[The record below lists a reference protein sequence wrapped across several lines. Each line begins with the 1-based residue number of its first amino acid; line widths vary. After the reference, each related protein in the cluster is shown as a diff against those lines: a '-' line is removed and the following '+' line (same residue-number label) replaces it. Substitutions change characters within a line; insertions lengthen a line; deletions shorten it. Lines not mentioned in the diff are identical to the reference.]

1 MLGLLA
7 VAVLLTVAIW
17 SRLAYWQVVQH
28 SALAAAAQAQYTER
42 VVLPAQ
48 RGRIL
53 DSQSRPLAVDTTAY
67 SVFVSARYVP
77 PASRAQ
83 VAEALSSATGRP
95 LAQVAAILS
104 SGEGFAYIAHRQPQS
119 VADRLAQLQ
128 LPGVGVEPEQE
139 RSYLP
144 GGSTGSSLAANLLGF
159 VNAAG
164 QGQYGIEQAY
174 NSALEGHNGYSY
186 TYTDQTGTQVVL
198 GSTAHRNAV
207 NGADLVL
214 TLDSDI
220 QYAAEQA
227 IQAGVR
233 AAHAESGSVMIM
245 DPSTGGIIA
254 SADYPSY
261 DANRYTTA
269 NVASF
274 VDDAVSYQYEPGSV
288 MKVAT
293 LAGAIDAGAITPQTT
308 IYDPGVMDVGGYAI
322 HDWDFRSHGVVTMTR
337 VLEDS
342 LNVGAIH
349 AMQAEGSPAFYH
361 YLQAF
366 GFGRPSGIDLAGES
380 GNPLPPY
387 KDWGPANF
395 ATASFGQG
403 IDVNM
408 AQMLAAVNVI
418 ANGGRYAT
426 PHVVATVG
434 GRPAPGVGAP
444 QRRVI
449 SPRAAAEMKWMMTQ
463 VVQHGSGWKSCIPG
477 FELDEAGK
485 TGTSNIPV
493 KGRYTG
499 DVWASYVGFM
509 PASNPRFTMLVVIR
523 KPHNG
528 SNDHDEGYYVAAP
541 VWRQIAQDIILQW
554 RITPPG
560 AGAGPASVSP
570 GCRSSVTG

>member
-1 MLGLLA
+1 MALLLA
-7 VAVLLTVAIW
+7 SAVWT
-17 SRLAYWQVVQH
+17 RLAYWQVVKH
-28 SALAAAAQAQYTER
+28 SSLAAAARAQYTQR

-48 RGRIL
+48 RGRIF
-53 DSQSRPLAVDTTAY
+53 DSQGRPLAVDTTAY
-67 SVFVSARYVP
+67 SVFVSPQYVP
-77 PASRAQ
+77 ASERRQ
-83 VAEALSSATGRP
+83 VAAALSSATGRP
-95 LAQVAAILS
+95 VDQVSAILT
-104 SGEGFAYIAHRQPQS
+104 SGEVFAYVAHQQPQA
-119 VADRLAQLQ
+119 VADRLSQMQ
-128 LPGVGVEPEQE
+128 LPGVGLEPEQE

-144 GGSTGSSLAANLLGF
+144 GGSKDSTLASNLLGF
-159 VNAAG
+159 VNATG
-164 QGQYGIEQAY
+164 NGQYGIEQAY
-174 NSALEGHNGYSY
+174 NTRLKGRDGYSY
-186 TYTDQTGTQVVL
+186 TYTDQAGNQVVL
-198 GSTAHRNAV
+198 GSTLHRDAV
-207 NGADLVL
+207 NGADLGL
-214 TLDSDI
+214 TIDSDI

-227 IQAGVR
+227 IEAGVK
-233 AAHAESGSVMIM
+233 AAHAQSGSVLIM

-261 DANRYTTA
+261 DANRYGTA

-274 VDDAVSYQYEPGSV
+274 VDNAFSYLYEPGSV

-308 IYDPGVMDVGGYAI
+308 IDDPGVIGVGGYAI
-322 HDWDFRSHGVVTMTR
+322 HDWDFRSHGIVTMTR

-342 LNVGAIH
+342 LNVGAIR
-349 AMQAEGSPAFYH
+349 AMQAEGPRAFYH

-366 GFGRPSGIDLAGES
+366 GFAGPTGVDVAGEAS
-380 GNPLPPY
+380 SPLAPY
-387 KDWGPANF
+387 QNWRPANF

-403 IDVNM
+403 ISVNM

-426 PHVVATVG
+426 PHVVATIN
-434 GRPAPGVGAP
+434 GRPAPGANAP
-444 QRRVI
+444 QRQVI
-449 SPRAAAEMKWMMTQ
+449 SPRAAADMKWMMTQ

-493 KGRYTG
+493 NGKYTG

-528 SNDHDEGYYVAAP
+528 SNDHDEGYYVSAP
-541 VWRQIAQDIILQW
+541 VWKQIAQDIILQW
-554 RITPPG
+554 RITPSG
-560 AGAGPASVSP
+560 GGAGPAAVSP
-570 GCRSSVTG
+570 GCASAVTG